1 MGSTP
6 YPRVLINDRAA
17 FSAADLEL
25 IAGCRGPHNRLGFAY
40 QLAFVRL
47 TGRLPKQ
54 DAIEVLEDL
63 LAFVAAELEADPR
76 DLRDYARRQST
87 VSAHQQQI
95 RAHLG
100 LRPFGDAERE
110 ALRQFLFEEAFRLE
124 RISALVAR
132 GAEFLRE
139 QRILLPGPSTLRR
152 LVGEQREHAR
162 QEVFSR
168 VMAALSPEAEQY
180 LNALV
185 TVPEDGISPLQRLRE
200 PPGFPSPRAL
210 VRLTEKLDRIR
221 KGGVLDLDLSWINN
235 NLQKA
240 MARRAGNSS
249 AYRLRELKAPHRY
262 AVLIC
267 FLRETYRDTLDQVVE
282 MHGKL
287 VTNIHR
293 RAQNELD
300 EQIILRRKAIQS
312 TLVTFRTVGKVLLDE
327 SVGTDT
333 LRSAVFAAVPREKL
347 EQQVVEAE
355 DWLTGGRS
363 HAFPL
368 VVKRFNYLRQFAPSL
383 IEHLGLEA
391 NPGGSRSLLEA
402 IEVLRKVNE
411 ERARRVPDDAPR
423 DFVPSRIRSF
433 LETDGR
439 VDRRAYECA
448 VLTAIRDEIR
458 RGNAWVRGSRRFG
471 RLDDFFLPSAEWERL
486 RGEFFARAG
495 FPVHGKDVGAYLTE
509 RLNAAYS
516 RFLSSLPDNAR
527 LDFGEE
533 GWHLSPDPAEKLS
546 PEDELA
552 LTRLTEWLGQR
563 VSSIRLPDLL
573 IQVDNELYWTRHFI
587 PSSRRDDRSVQDVCE
602 VVAAVMAYGCNIGP
616 ETMAKLTNGVSYNAI
631 RRIADWHLNEDT
643 LRAALA
649 ELVNAISGLNTTQVW
664 GEAKTSSSDGQR
676 FLFPRKVLQRTYSV
690 PIECTERDA
699 AYALDGLLY
708 HESDLDPE
716 EHYTDTH
723 GYTELNFAAFA
734 MFGKRFCPRIRGL
747 HRQWIYR
754 IDTERDYG
762 PLAAALGHKNRT
774 IHLDWIAEHWDR
786 MGQFF
791 ASFATGQTTAS
802 VALKRLVAFGPKNRF
817 YRAVR
822 ELGRVFKT
830 EFILNYLDQP
840 DLRRRIRRGL
850 LKGEQLHALARRT
863 YYGRRGRADQ
873 RDFEQQTS
881 AASCLLLILA
891 AIIYWQIQE
900 IERTLS
906 TADQESERLDL
917 SMLSHVSPIGWDNVL
932 LYGEYLLNRDLI
944 RGGGQRST
952 PEVGS

>member
-1 MGSTP
+1 MGSTA
-6 YPRVLINDRAA
+6 YPRELINDRAA
-17 FSAADLEL
+17 FSAADLAL
-25 IAGCRGPHNRLGFAY
+25 IGRCRGPHNRLGFAY
-40 QLAFVRL
+40 QLAFARL
-47 TGRLPKQ
+47 TGRLPRQ

-63 LAFVAAELEADPR
+63 LAFVAAQLEANPR
-76 DLRDYARRQST
+76 DLQAYARRQST

-100 LRPFGDAERE
+100 LQPFGDAERE
-110 ALRQFLFEEAFRLE
+110 ALRQFIFEEAFRLE
-124 RISALVAR
+124 RVSALVAR

-139 QRILLPGPSTLRR
+139 QKTLLPGPSTIRR
-152 LVGEQREHAR
+152 LVGEQRERAR

-168 VMAALSPEAEQY
+168 VMAALSPEMEQH
-180 LNALV
+180 LDALV

-200 PPGFPSPRAL
+200 PPGFPSPRAVL
-210 VRLTEKLDRIR
+210 RLTEKLDRIR

-240 MARRAGNSS
+240 MARRTSNSS

-262 AVLIC
+262 TGLIC
-267 FLRETYRDTLDQVVE
+267 FLRETYRDTLDQIVE

-300 EQIILRRKAIQS
+300 EQIILRRKAIQA
-312 TLVTFRTVGKVLLDE
+312 TLATFRTVGKVLLDE
-327 SVGTDT
+327 SVDTET

-347 EQQVVEAE
+347 EQQVIEAG

-363 HAFPL
+363 HTFPL
-368 VVKRFNYLRQFAPSL
+368 VVKRFSYLRQFAPSL
-383 IEHLGLEA
+383 VDHLGLEA

-411 ERARRVPDDAPR
+411 ERGRKVPDDAPR

-433 LETDGR
+433 LEADGK

-458 RGNAWVRGSRRFG
+458 RGNVWVRGSRRFG

-509 RLNAAYS
+509 RLNAAYT
-516 RFLSSLPDNAR
+516 RFLSSLPDNAQ
-527 LDFGEE
+527 LDFGED

-546 PEDELA
+546 PEDEQA
-552 LTRLTEWLGQR
+552 LTRLTEWLGKR
-563 VSSIRLPDLL
+563 VSSVRLPDLL
-573 IQVDNELYWTRHFI
+573 IQTDNELYWTRHFT
-587 PSSRRDDRSVQDVCE
+587 PAARRDDRSVQDVCE

-631 RRIADWHLNEDT
+631 RRIADWHLIEDT

-649 ELVNAISGLNTTQVW
+649 ELVNAISGLNTTRVW

-676 FLFPRKVLQRTYSV
+676 FLFPRKVLQRTYSHRMGDYALEFYTFVADNYAPFYSV

-754 IDTERDYG
+754 IDPQRDYG
-762 PLAAALGHKNRT
+762 PLAAALGHKDRT

-850 LKGEQLHALARRT
+850 LKGEQLHALA
-863 YYGRRGRADQ
+863 
-873 RDFEQQTS
+873 
-881 AASCLLLILA
+881 
-891 AIIYWQIQE
+891 
-900 IERTLS
+900 
-906 TADQESERLDL
+906 
-917 SMLSHVSPIGWDNVL
+917 
-932 LYGEYLLNRDLI
+932 
-944 RGGGQRST
+944 
-952 PEVGS
+952 